1 MKQFVLLYDEF
12 VPGHGIFERGTIL
25 EASKE
30 TSSYIYVQ
38 FDDIEWRF
46 SKTHVVEALM
56 EREH

>member
-38 FDDIEWRF
+38 FDDIE
-46 SKTHVVEALM
+46 
-56 EREH
+56 